1 MTTKEQE
8 RNALAKIMKIVA
20 DLGEGSYIA
29 TAFEGCFEIA
39 RENIDND
46 WACSMKQKAE
56 SAEEKRIEAELGYN
70 RLVDKLA
77 ESEKTV
83 VELQERTLS
92 ADDIADLSKLLTE
105 KVLYLGNEVS
115 SDAERIVEA
124 ADRPDSAEFRSA
136 VKDHRTAKA
145 GMTRYTALLARVN
158 AIRKKDQTPE

>member
-77 ESEKTV
+77 ESEKAV
-83 VELQERTLS
+83 AELWERTLS

-124 ADRPDSAEFRSA
+124 ADRPDSAEFRNA
-136 VKDHRTAKA
+136 VKDHRAAKA
-145 GMTRYTALLARVN
+145 EMTRYTALLARVN